1 MRTRI
6 AIAALIFLM
15 VQGVFFG
22 VGMILVL
29 TAAPA
34 DRQQTLIPLMI
45 ALTMLI
51 SAPVAWFIAPRMM
64 LRFRRRPSLGE
75 SGASDGP
82 KPGTP

>member
-22 VGMILVL
+22 VGLVL
-29 TAAPA
+29 ILMLAPA
-34 DRQQTLIPLMI
+34 DRQQLLIPWMI
-45 ALTMLI
+45 ALTLLI

-64 LRFRRRPSLGE
+64 LRFRGSR
-75 SGASDGP
+75 
-82 KPGTP
+82 